1 MKFTVIGLP
10 KAQPRTKARHFETK
24 AGRDITSVYTPA
36 TAKSWKALVA
46 IAAQAQPEFPAA
58 PWTGPVALYVN
69 TYLPRP
75 KRLFRKKD
83 PDGPLWAPSK
93 GRNDVDNLL
102 KSVMDALSDGGL
114 WQDDGQ
120 VVIGLEAKM
129 YHEKDRGPRA
139 VVAVAEIDYQPVR
152 RED

>member
-10 KAQPRTKARHFETK
+10 RPQPRTKAQHFKTK
-24 AGRDITSVYTPA
+24 AGREITSVYTPA

-46 IAAQAQPEFPAA
+46 NAAQAQPSFPAA
-58 PWTGPVALYVN
+58 PWAGPVALYVT

-75 KRLFRKKD
+75 KRLYRKKD
-83 PDGPLWAPSK
+83 PDGPMWAPSK
-93 GRNDVDNLL
+93 GRDDVDNLL
-102 KSVMDALSDGGL
+102 KAVMDALTDGAL

-120 VVIGLEAKM
+120 VVVGLETKM

-139 VVAVAEIDYQPVR
+139 VIDVAEVDYEPVPHH
-152 RED
+152 D